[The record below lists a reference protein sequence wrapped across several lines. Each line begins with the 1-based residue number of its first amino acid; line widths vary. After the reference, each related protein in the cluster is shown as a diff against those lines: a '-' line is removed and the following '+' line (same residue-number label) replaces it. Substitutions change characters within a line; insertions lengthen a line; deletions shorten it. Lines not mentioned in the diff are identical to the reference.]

1 MLITVIGHLFVASA
15 WVLVAAWL
23 RSGCTNLS

>member
-1 MLITVIGHLFVASA
+1 LDDPY
-15 WVLVAAWL
+15 AANTDHTTRCL

>member
-1 MLITVIGHLFVASA
+1 MET
-15 WVLVAAWL
+15 L

>member
-1 MLITVIGHLFVASA
+1 MMKR
-15 WVLVAAWL
+15 L

>member
-1 MLITVIGHLFVASA
+1 VASRF
-15 WVLVAAWL
+15 L